1 MEEKKKKLVIRQW
14 VRDLGYGIFL
24 ILFSIGNMIY
34 AGTLPEGSIKIKA
47 AQAGTYLTIVM
58 IMLLILGISLV
69 LRSLIKKPMQLCEPI
84 FNSETLTTIIWMVLY
99 LLALPKLGFF
109 ISSFLF
115 VFGLVTYYSW
125 KQRKLEVKGMQLTK
139 RILSYALCAI
149 LTTFACYF
157 LFAKVLTVV
166 LPQFTLFN

>member
-1 MEEKKKKLVIRQW
+1 MEKTKKTFAVRQW

-24 ILFSIGNMIY
+24 VIFSIANMIY

-58 IMLLILGISLV
+58 VMLLILGIALI
-69 LRSLIKKPMQLCEPI
+69 LRSLIKKPDKLCEPI
-84 FNSETLTTIIWMVLY
+84 FNSATLVTVGWMALY
-99 LLALPKLGFF
+99 LIALPKIGFF
-109 ISSFLF
+109 IASFLF
-115 VFGLVTYYSW
+115 VFGLVAYYSW
-125 KQRKLEVKGMQLTK
+125 KQGKLDVKGKELIKKIAAYT
-139 RILSYALCAI
+139 ICAAA
-149 LTTFACYF
+149 TTFVCYI